1 MFKFFKKIEIGNKK
15 FKTNYLFLF
24 FIASI
29 TIFNFNLAKAASDA
43 PPFSLSNTDFVVAI
57 SFCIFIG
64 VLVYFKVPRI
74 IVNLLD
80 KRANTIRKEI
90 DDANKLLEEAKS
102 LLAKSEREHKD
113 NILKAK
119 EIISSAENTSKMLLE
134 DSKSDIKLLVSR
146 KLDMAKK
153 QIEANEKKVLNSVR
167 DEIIDLAF
175 KLAEDYINKRL
186 DKNTSNQ
193 VTKES
198 INEIGSKL
206 L

>member
-175 KLAEDYINKRL
+175 KLAEDDINKRL

>member
-24 FIASI
+24 FVASI

-175 KLAEDYINKRL
+175 KLAEDDINKRL

>member
-175 KLAEDYINKRL
+175 KLAEDDINKRL

-198 INEIGSKL
+198 INEIGTKL

>member
-29 TIFNFNLAKAASDA
+29 TVFNFNLAKAASDA
-43 PPFSLSNTDFVVAI
+43 PPFSLANTDFVVAI
-57 SFCIFIG
+57 SFFIFIG

-175 KLAEDYINKRL
+175 KLAEDDINKRL

>member
-1 MFKFFKKIEIGNKK
+1 MFEFFKKINLGNKR
-15 FKTNYLFLF
+15 FKVNYLFLF
-24 FIASI
+24 FTALI
-29 TIFNFNLAKAASDA
+29 TIFSFNLAKAASDA

-57 SFCIFIG
+57 SFFIFVG

-146 KLDMAKK
+146 KLDMARK
-153 QIEANEKKVLNSVR
+153 QIEANEKKVFNSVR

-175 KLAEDYINKRL
+175 KLAEEEISKRL
-186 DKNTSNQ
+186 DKSTSNQ

-198 INEIGSKL
+198 INEIGTKL

>member
-153 QIEANEKKVLNSVR
+153 QIEANEKKVFNSVR

-175 KLAEDYINKRL
+175 KLAEDDINKRL

>member
-175 KLAEDYINKRL
+175 KLAEDDINKRL
-186 DKNTSNQ
+186 DKNTSNR

>member
-80 KRANTIRKEI
+80 KRSNAIRKEI

-175 KLAEDYINKRL
+175 KLAEDDINKRL